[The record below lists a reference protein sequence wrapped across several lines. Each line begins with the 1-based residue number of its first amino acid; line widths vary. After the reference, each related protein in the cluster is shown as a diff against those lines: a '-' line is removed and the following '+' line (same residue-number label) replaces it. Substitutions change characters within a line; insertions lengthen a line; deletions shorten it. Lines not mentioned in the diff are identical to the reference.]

1 MEKAGRRLRK
11 APSNRRAGRPPRA
24 LGVLSWLHGG
34 LLVAVFAIL
43 HLRAEVRWPNS
54 LLAYVPQ
61 WSWLAIPV
69 FLGVWSAF
77 ARRWPVF
84 ALNGAILVFAA
95 VGLGG
100 CALGTGSPAPTG
112 DTEAFTRVRILTWNL
127 HNEYRHR
134 DLIAGYIKR
143 WEPDIVC
150 LQESGAGAFDDLCPG
165 WYQTRVG
172 SQRVNSRWE
181 VRDFKMLRI
190 PTGHTMGITGCD
202 VLLPDGPLRVLNIH
216 VPVGHAQGQT
226 LRIDPR
232 TAKPHL
238 RSAVRSRSRKADEI
252 LRVMPHK
259 GPAVLCGDFNTPPT
273 SAIYRRLRGHL
284 TDSFASTRFGLGLTY
299 LIRKKVPAWRIDYVW
314 CGNGVRPVDCQVG
327 NTQISDHRPVIAD
340 VLVPREDD

>member
-34 LLVAVFAIL
+34 LLVAVFGIL

-112 DTEAFTRVRILTWNL
+112 DTEAFTRVR
-127 HNEYRHR
+127 
-134 DLIAGYIKR
+134 
-143 WEPDIVC
+143 VC

-202 VLLPDGPLRVLNIH
+202 VLLPGGPLRVLNIH
-216 VPVGHAQGQT
+216 VPVGRTRGQT

-232 TAKPHL
+232 EARPYL
-238 RSAVRSRSRKADEI
+238 RNAVRSRSQKADEI